1 MRTVIMETI
10 AANLGSMA
18 TPIGNPQNL
27 YLFTASTLSLAD
39 FARATWPYALISLL
53 LIILFHP
60 RGTAPIELRLNI
72 PQPLASRWPALIV
85 YLIMLGLS
93 LLVVFRIL
101 PFLPVLAIT
110 ILGVLFVDRR
120 LFLHVDYF
128 LLLTFLC
135 FFIFIGNMERIPS
148 LQAMLRN
155 LVSGRE
161 LIAGVL
167 CSQFISNVPAAMLL
181 SGFASDMPALLTGAN
196 LGGLGTLI
204 ASLASLISFKYFASA
219 FPQQKGRYLRAFTL
233 WNLLFLLVLVIAA
246 VLLGAQG

>member
-1 MRTVIMETI
+1 
-10 AANLGSMA
+10 
-18 TPIGNPQNL
+18 
-27 YLFTASTLSLAD
+27 
-39 FARATWPYALISLL
+39 
-53 LIILFHP
+53 
-60 RGTAPIELRLNI
+60 
-72 PQPLASRWPALIV
+72 
-85 YLIMLGLS
+85 
-93 LLVVFRIL
+93 
-101 PFLPVLAIT
+101 
-110 ILGVLFVDRR
+110 
-120 LFLHVDYF
+120 
-128 LLLTFLC
+128 
-135 FFIFIGNMERIPS
+135 MERIPS

-181 SGFASDMPALLTGAN
+181 SGFASDKPALLTGVN

-219 FPQQKGRYLRAFTL
+219 FPQQKGRYLRAFTF